1 MLQANLK
8 QNNDDD
14 DDDENSMSI
23 KCFAWELQECML
35 TKGVVLTIGI
45 KATFTAKNN
54 LSWQK
59 KRKEGLCQNSK
70 VKGK

>member
-8 QNNDDD
+8 QNNDDDD

-35 TKGVVLTIGI
+35 TKGAVLTIGI

-59 KRKEGLCQNSK
+59 KEK
-70 VKGK
+70 KGFAKIAR

>member
-8 QNNDDD
+8 QNNDD

>member
-8 QNNDDD
+8 QNNDD

-35 TKGVVLTIGI
+35 TKGAVLTIGI

-59 KRKEGLCQNSK
+59 KEK
-70 VKGK
+70 KGFAKIAR